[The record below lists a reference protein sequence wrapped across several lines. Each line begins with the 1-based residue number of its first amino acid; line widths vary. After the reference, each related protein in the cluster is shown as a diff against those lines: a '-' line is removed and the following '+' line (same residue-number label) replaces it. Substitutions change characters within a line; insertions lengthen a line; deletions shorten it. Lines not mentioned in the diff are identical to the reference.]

1 MGIQPR
7 TPQGN
12 HRQPTRPSDLKT
24 GAGDRGPAR
33 SRLDRPHRGRP
44 RLTDEELRARITAYC
59 TRHGV
64 TLNDLGL
71 PPFPAGQRET
81 EQHREWMALYKANRR
96 LSERQPSTADVE
108 RRQELL
114 TQQHGRCPVCRK
126 ALDVDESRLDDADAI
141 DGNPHDAGA
150 AVLHAPCRQLVDL
163 ARSLGSE
170 AVDRAKAR
178 L

>member
-1 MGIQPR
+1 
-7 TPQGN
+7 
-12 HRQPTRPSDLKT
+12 
-24 GAGDRGPAR
+24 
-33 SRLDRPHRGRP
+33 
-44 RLTDEELRARITAYC
+44 
-59 TRHGV
+59 
-64 TLNDLGL
+64 
-71 PPFPAGQRET
+71 
-81 EQHREWMALYKANRR
+81 MALYKANRR
-96 LSERQPSTADVE
+96 LSERQPSTAEVE

-114 TQQHGRCPVCRK
+114 TQQQGRCPVCRK

-163 ARSLGSE
+163 VRSLGSE